1 MVCSRCG
8 TCCLETEML
17 LSTKD
22 IERLIKKGYS
32 TEFFTRH
39 DNKGYT
45 ILKNQNGHCVFFNAS
60 KKKCIIYND
69 RPMGC
74 RYYPIIFDETKGIII
89 DNLCPSNKS
98 WTKNRK
104 KIIGKKV
111 IKLLEKIDNEAKKR
125 CSR

>member
-1 MVCSRCG
+1 MVCNRCG

-22 IERLIKKGYS
+22 IEKLIIKGYS
-32 TEFFTRH
+32 IEFFTRH
-39 DNKGYT
+39 DNKGYI
-45 ILKNQNGHCVFFNAS
+45 ILKNQNGHCVFFDEN

-69 RPMGC
+69 RPTGC
-74 RYYPIIFDETKGIII
+74 RLYPIIFDETKGIII
-89 DNLCPSNKS
+89 DKICPSNKS

-104 KIIGKKV
+104 KTTGKKV